1 MSVDKHLVSMRFA
14 KHYADYHTQA
24 ITQQRIAHRLA
35 DCIEEQFAAQSPK
48 RALEIGM
55 GTGFLTK
62 RLTSTYPKAH
72 WYLNDLV
79 EDAWKWV
86 DSTQLQVSACMGDA
100 EEIDLPQ
107 NLDLIASSSAFQWFD
122 DLEGFF
128 KRAKQA
134 LREDGLLA
142 YSSFGTEHMKE
153 LRQLTGAGLTY
164 FNLEQHAQLLRQAGF
179 ELVHQ
184 HETMEQLKFPSGRA
198 VLEHLRQT
206 GVNSMRTEPWT
217 PRKLADFNARYHSQW
232 ADEDAMLPLSYQ
244 ALIVLARP
252 L

>member
-24 ITQQRIAHRLA
+24 TTQQRIAHRLA
-35 DCIEEQFAAQSPK
+35 DCIEEELEAQSPK

-55 GTGFLTK
+55 GTGFLTQ
-62 RLTSTYPKAH
+62 RLTSAYPQAH

-79 EDAWKWV
+79 EDALEWV
-86 DSTQLQVSACMGDA
+86 DVAQIKASPCMGDA

-122 DLEGFF
+122 DLEGFL

-134 LREDGLLA
+134 LHLGGLLA

-164 FNLEQHAQLLRQAGF
+164 FNLQQHAQLLKQAGF
-179 ELVHQ
+179 EVVYQ
-184 HETMEQLKFPSGRA
+184 YEMMEQLKFPSGRS

-206 GVNSMRTEPWT
+206 GVNAMRTEPWT
-217 PRKLADFNARYHSQW
+217 ARKLADFNTRYQTQW
-232 ADEDAMLPLSYQ
+232 ADEEAMLPLSYQ
-244 ALIVLARP
+244 ALIILARR